1 MKILLTRD
9 SVCAADDIDACHPF
23 AISVEDGS
31 SPMQILQAIRASDY
45 LPNIGGGN
53 ATWVAS
59 SISPIGVY
67 CAAVAKSQDQLENFA
82 GYAGLDWSD
91 GDLRVH
97 VSYLAG
103 EIDRESALSVVEHLN
118 LRPDVVQFS
127 AH

>member
-59 SISPIGVY
+59 SISPIGVI
-67 CAAVAKSQDQLENFA
+67 AQQWQNPKTNWRILRGMQ
-82 GYAGLDWSD
+82 GLDWSD

-97 VSYLAG
+97 VSYLAQ
-103 EIDRESALSVVEHLN
+103 IDPESALSVVEHLN
-118 LRPDVVQFS
+118 LRPT
-127 AH
+127 